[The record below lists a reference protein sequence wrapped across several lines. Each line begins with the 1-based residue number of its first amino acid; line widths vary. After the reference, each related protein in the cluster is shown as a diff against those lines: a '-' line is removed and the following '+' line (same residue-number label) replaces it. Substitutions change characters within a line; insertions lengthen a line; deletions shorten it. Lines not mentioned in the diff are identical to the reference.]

1 MKANLSADKIWYV
14 VRTNIRCEAKAN
26 DNLRK
31 AGFETYLPR
40 MRFERKNKR
49 KRTIQTFDRP
59 LMLRYLF
66 VGLPRHEQHIGF
78 VRACEGVERVLGDVD
93 DHPIPVPF
101 ALVSGLFLAEANL
114 EFDDTRE
121 ARIHRKEE
129 AKTKKATVAMKY
141 FPGSEWIISEGPF
154 TSFYAEVEDV
164 SKTGLVKV
172 LVSIF
177 GRMTSLTLEP
187 EQLDPMYRVDRRH
200 AA

>member
-1 MKANLSADKIWYV
+1 MRANLSKDKDWFV
-14 VRTNIRCEAKAN
+14 VRSNIKCERKAA

-31 AGFETYLPR
+31 AGFETYLPM

-49 KRTIQTFDRP
+49 THTIRTLERP

-66 VGLPRHEQHIGF
+66 LALPRHAQHFGF
-78 VRACEGVERVLGDVD
+78 ARACEGVERILGDVEN
-93 DHPIPVPF
+93 HPIPVPF
-101 ALVSGLFLAEANL
+101 ALVNGLFLAETNL

-129 AKTKKATVAMKY
+129 ARTKKATVALK
-141 FPGSEWIISEGPF
+141 FFAGSEWRVIDGPF
-154 TSFYAEVEDV
+154 ASFNAEVENV
-164 SKTGLVKV
+164 TSAGLVRV

-177 GRMTSLTLEP
+177 GRMTPVELEP
-187 EQLDPMYRVDRRH
+187 DQLERIEPVRRKR